1 MPSEARLVLAMGTM
15 LSPTVPPWHN
25 VGSNDMLS
33 MSSQDSHFVEYQ
45 WISMDIN
52 GISMEYQ
59 WIMDINGYHDFT
71 QHLSTSIT
79 STGYEQH
86 AGRRPE
92 AGNRGQLFRNSCG
105 AVQEVISP
113 HIPSYEGY
121 YMLLPCTLVI

>member
-1 MPSEARLVLAMGTM
+1 
-15 LSPTVPPWHN
+15 
-25 VGSNDMLS
+25 
-33 MSSQDSHFVEYQ
+33 
-45 WISMDIN
+45 MDIN
-52 GISMEYQ
+52 GISMEYQYQ

-113 HIPSYEGY
+113 HIPSYEGFTWY
-121 YMLLPCTLVI
+121 YPVPWLYNVIVCYSYSYSYSYIYIFTYMGIV

>member
-1 MPSEARLVLAMGTM
+1 MDING
-15 LSPTVPPWHN
+15 
-25 VGSNDMLS
+25 
-33 MSSQDSHFVEYQ
+33 
-45 WISMDIN
+45 ISMDIN

-113 HIPSYEGY
+113 HIPSYEGFTWY
-121 YMLLPCTLVI
+121 YPVPWLYNVIVIVIDIVIVIVIYIYLHIWV